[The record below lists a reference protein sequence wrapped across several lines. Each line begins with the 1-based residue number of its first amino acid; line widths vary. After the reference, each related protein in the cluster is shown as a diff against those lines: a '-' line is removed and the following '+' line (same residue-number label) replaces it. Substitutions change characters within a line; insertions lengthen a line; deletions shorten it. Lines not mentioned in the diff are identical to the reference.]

1 MWSLPH
7 IFQAVCFFIDEP
19 FKRSSLRLRR
29 SGERCAR
36 AARRKSGRVCFQWRD
51 PQAGWFIF
59 VSFQPW
65 IDSSW
70 KLNEKSRCSFQ
81 TGNQKKKNVRR
92 LLNVNTNTSVVKNN
106 SQICVWVKKEKVMGF
121 YYVQGKKSCRLKRT
135 VMLSQTKVSFSCC
148 GIYCSLSVSS
158 SGCVTCFE
166 DTALASCS
174 DGWQQSVGKKTLFCP
189 IQSLFRLILPL
200 YIFACQ
206 YVFPG
211 ASNSELNHVHLS
223 ALIPTVHLKTVPGA
237 IS

>member
-1 MWSLPH
+1 MKFAPYFPSCLH
-7 IFQAVCFFIDEP
+7 FH
-19 FKRSSLRLRR
+19 RR
-29 SGERCAR
+29 ALQEKLTSTETF
-36 AARRKSGRVCFQWRD
+36 RRKVCASSEKEIGPCLFSVTGPSGGMIHICIVSTVNWFQLKIKWEISLLLPNR
-51 PQAGWFIF
+51 
-59 VSFQPW
+59 
-65 IDSSW
+65 
-70 KLNEKSRCSFQ
+70 KSE
-81 TGNQKKKNVRR
+81 KKNVRR

-106 SQICVWVKKEKVMGF
+106 SQICVWVKKEKVMGL
-121 YYVQGKKSCRLKRT
+121 YYVQGNKSCRLKRT
-135 VMLSQTKVSFSCC
+135 AMSSQTKVSFSCC
-148 GIYCSLSVSS
+148 GIYCSLGVSS

-166 DTALASCS
+166 DTVLASCS

-223 ALIPTVHLKTVPGA
+223 AHIPTVHLKTVPGA